1 MTSIQEFMT
10 QHHKQCDDLLVDA
23 EGAIAANDWT
33 EFALGWS
40 AFEKETLHH
49 FELEEQVLFPEFEAQ
64 TGMVGGPTNVMRQ
77 EHSQIRA
84 MFEQMQQA
92 IAEQNQERAIG
103 VIESTMLFIQQ
114 HNMKEEQILY
124 PMSDNR
130 LNNGEELV
138 ARMKSQS

>member
-33 EFALGWS
+33 EFASGWS

>member
-10 QHHKQCDDLLVDA
+10 QHHKQCDDLLVEA
-23 EGAIAANDWT
+23 EGAIANNDWT
-33 EFALGWS
+33 EVATDWN

-77 EHSQIRA
+77 EHSQIKA
-84 MFEQMQQA
+84 MFEQMKQA
-92 IAEQNQERAIG
+92 IAEQDQERAMG

-130 LNNGEELV
+130 LSNGEELV

>member
-33 EFALGWS
+33 EFALGWN